1 MMATNWIKPPKGMK
15 GWIQR
20 KDGYVAEDGRISP
33 DEDFANNV
41 EYFLY
46 DPETLK
52 TTTPHAYTWISK
64 HFGANFKLGNG
75 GSDEK

>member
-1 MMATNWIKPPKGMK
+1 MSHVVIFFDRMK

-20 KDGYVAEDGRISP
+20 KDGYVEEDGKISP

-41 EYFLY
+41 EYFLL
-46 DPETLK
+46 ESEKLK
-52 TTTPHAYTWISK
+52 MITPHAYTWISK

-75 GSDEK
+75 GSNGK